1 MKESFKMEIK
11 KQPTKKREMK
21 HEVNIAFDVA
31 SNLTGYAMILNK
43 HYEMSGVINTSH
55 YKNTTD
61 TKWKQKA
68 LTIDLALNEL
78 FWHLRNKVPEN
89 EGIKINIIFEY
100 NEHGFFSTTKKLMLA
115 IGMYMA
121 ICSSKT
127 FLLFAGDLRDMDF
140 KLISAAE
147 WQSKIRQRNKQLA
160 GEYTKQHSVDF
171 ANHLLKETYKIK
183 NEMPISS
190 DDEAEAIIM
199 AHFGNKLRSKSEVRE
214 GIKNCAREL
223 KRIRKAKAKSNLM
236 IKKYKAIQKE
246 KAKAGKNLTKAER
259 EMLDKHELNII
270 SLNNEIKELQK
281 NKIWAD

>member
-1 MKESFKMEIK
+1 M
-11 KQPTKKREMK
+11 
-21 HEVNIAFDVA
+21 
-31 SNLTGYAMILNK
+31 
-43 HYEMSGVINTSH
+43 
-55 YKNTTD
+55 
-61 TKWKQKA
+61 
-68 LTIDLALNEL
+68 
-78 FWHLRNKVPEN
+78 PEN

-183 NEMPISS
+183 NEMPIGS